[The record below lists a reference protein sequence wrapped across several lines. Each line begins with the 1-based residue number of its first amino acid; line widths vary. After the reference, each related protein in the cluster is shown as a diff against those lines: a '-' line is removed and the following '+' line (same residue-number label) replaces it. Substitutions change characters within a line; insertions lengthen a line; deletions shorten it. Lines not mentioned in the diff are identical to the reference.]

1 MPDLAVAPTLMFEFE
16 GASEAAVAEQAA
28 TTKECCAEL
37 GGGAFEWATKEE
49 DRRRLWQAR
58 AARGAV
64 TRTLR
69 TTPDARAH
77 S

>member
-1 MPDLAVAPTLMFEFE
+1 MFEFE

-58 AARGAV
+58 AAHGAA
-64 TRTLR
+64 TRTL
-69 TTPDARAH
+69 
-77 S
+77 